1 MTRKYGRVEIRPAK
15 RNWKKPL
22 IALVCTVGV
31 ASCVAA
37 GGQAAY
43 GVLDE
48 TKIIRTEPVEWFAE
62 EFTPLN
68 IGLDAELQEY
78 TYMLCKAYDV
88 DFHLVMAVMQR
99 ESGYRTDVISGSN
112 DYGLMQI
119 NKINHQKLSEILG
132 ITDFLNPEDN
142 IHAGVYMLADLFG
155 KYQDT
160 NLVLMAY
167 NMGEGGAN
175 KLWKKNIFTS
185 NYAQEIMRIQK
196 GLMEL

>member
-1 MTRKYGRVEIRPAK
+1 VEIRPAK

-22 IALVCTVGV
+22 IALVCAVGV
-31 ASCVAA
+31 ASCVAT

-48 TKIIRTEPVEWFAE
+48 TKIIRTEPVEWLGDS
-62 EFTPLN
+62 FTPLN

-119 NKINHQKLSEILG
+119 NKINHKRLSEILG

-142 IHAGVYMLADLFG
+142 IHAGVYMLSDLFD
-155 KYQDT
+155 KYHDT

-175 KLWKKNIFTS
+175 KLWNMGIFTS